1 MATPISLARG
11 VLTPRRRASCSQGSE
26 GGVLAPRAARGARS
40 PTPRS
45 PEELKSASSRT
56 LSPEEDVP
64 VTSTESPAEILSK
77 FRLYDLGSQE
87 LVDLRLQ
94 DLEHRVQA
102 LERAYEVSKE
112 SNGAK
117 LQEPFQR
124 KGLHSEEKLWDEL
137 TAKLH
142 AEASRQASVLACK
155 TEQQLAMVDRQ
166 LAELLGKA
174 QALIQQSAAQEE
186 ERLSVQS
193 GHMLQEIRAQ
203 LGLKPSQAGWS
214 HRRCTHHRIG
224 PTEVLEIDQAE
235 VASTAPGMWQLTILP
250 KLFNALGKNT
260 HLKHLLL
267 GNTALE
273 SGKACVS
280 ELAAALRSNSTLLKL
295 DLQANYLEMEDL
307 KTVFEALADNKGV
320 KELKLNLQACRRG
333 TFKDL
338 LLEQAGKDVYKA
350 AAEVFSN
357 NRSLVKLDLMLLH
370 RHWQDQICRG
380 LMQNKQER
388 RRLEKKDACRQADGV
403 TW

>member
-203 LGLKPSQAGWS
+203 LGWVEPS
-214 HRRCTHHRIG
+214 
-224 PTEVLEIDQAE
+224 EVHAPQDWADGGARDRPGRGRQHSARYVAAHE
-235 VASTAPGMWQLTILP
+235 VAPAESIVRLP
-250 KLFNALGKNT
+250 VEPVA
-260 HLKHLLL
+260 
-267 GNTALE
+267 
-273 SGKACVS
+273 
-280 ELAAALRSNSTLLKL
+280 R
-295 DLQANYLEMEDL
+295 
-307 KTVFEALADNKGV
+307 
-320 KELKLNLQACRRG
+320 
-333 TFKDL
+333 
-338 LLEQAGKDVYKA
+338 
-350 AAEVFSN
+350 
-357 NRSLVKLDLMLLH
+357 
-370 RHWQDQICRG
+370 
-380 LMQNKQER
+380 
-388 RRLEKKDACRQADGV
+388 GV
-403 TW
+403 TGDTSPMATSTSVAELLAKLQQSAAQS